1 MKEIINEVE
10 SALKQLLSKW
20 MEIAAVKTR
29 YKYNKKILTL
39 LEKEIENNKEI
50 RFMQLMYNIGIVG
63 EEQDRFYEESKS
75 TYKKITS
82 KK

>member
-1 MKEIINEVE
+1 MKEIP
-10 SALKQLLSKW
+10 
-20 MEIAAVKTR
+20 AVKTR
-29 YKYNKKILTL
+29 YNYNKKILTL

-75 TYKKITS
+75 TYNKITS

>member
-39 LEKEIENNKEI
+39 IEKEIENNKEI

-75 TYKKITS
+75 TYKKITN